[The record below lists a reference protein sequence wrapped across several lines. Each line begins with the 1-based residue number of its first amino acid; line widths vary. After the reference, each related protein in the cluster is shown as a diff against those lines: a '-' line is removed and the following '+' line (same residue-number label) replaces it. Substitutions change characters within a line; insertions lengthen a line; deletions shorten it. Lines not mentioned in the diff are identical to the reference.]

1 MEFFSNV
8 NEPVDQ
14 YVNLGHG
21 PGGVGWVIWPK
32 EHEKIF
38 HKQLTPNMWVTKEK
52 TYKKGENLGVDKTI
66 QSSFQK
72 KNSKW
77 PF

>member
-1 MEFFSNV
+1 MDLVE
-8 NEPVDQ
+8 
-14 YVNLGHG
+14 LGG
-21 PGGVGWVIWPK
+21 SFDLK
-32 EHEKIF
+32 NMKKF
-38 HKQLTPNMWVTKEK
+38 HKQLTPNIWVTKEK